1 MLSKNTRKL
10 EVNLIDRCNTFFKK
24 KENIVIN
31 CLIIRV
37 YIERIMSKAIYKGR
51 VTIAQ
56 VAKVAGVSLSTV
68 DRVLNGR
75 APVRIDTAKH
85 IQAVAESLNFQGAGI
100 IRERVQGKRIRHRLG
115 FLLEQPDSAFYQT
128 LGSYLADATADK
140 PRECESAV
148 VEYMSDLSP
157 EAVSKRL
164 RDLGTRVSAI
174 AVVSADHALI
184 NKEIDDLRKKG
195 VPVFALISDLSTPSR
210 AGYAGLDNRR
220 VGRTAAWF
228 ITKMAKMPGKIAISV
243 GSHRFQCQELCEM
256 SFRSYMRENAPDFEL
271 LEPLVTLESNE
282 LAEEGMRELMY
293 RHPDIV
299 GVFVA
304 GGGAE
309 GVIRALKD
317 HSKGFDG
324 IAPVGVARELT
335 RGILDGLHG
344 GYMSAVLSH
353 PLYTLAHRLLDGMI
367 LALDNP
373 SSGLQ
378 QLVVQ
383 MDIQTPDSI

>member
-1 MLSKNTRKL
+1 
-10 EVNLIDRCNTFFKK
+10 
-24 KENIVIN
+24 
-31 CLIIRV
+31 
-37 YIERIMSKAIYKGR
+37 MSKAIYKGR

>member
-1 MLSKNTRKL
+1 MAFIS
-10 EVNLIDRCNTFFKK
+10 KK
-24 KENIVIN
+24 KENAVTI
-31 CLIIRV
+31 CQIIRV
-37 YIERIMSKAIYKGR
+37 YIERIMSKMMRKGR
-51 VTIAQ
+51 VTIAE

-128 LGSYLADATADK
+128 LGSHLADATADK

-164 RDLGTRVSAI
+164 RDLGTKVSAI
-174 AVVSADHALI
+174 AVVSADHPLI
-184 NKEIDDLRKKG
+184 GKEIDDLRKKG

-271 LEPLVTLESNE
+271 LEPLVTLESNQ

-335 RGILDGLHG
+335 LGILDGLHG

-353 PLYTLAHRLLDGMI
+353 PLYTLAHRLVDGMI